1 MSMYINVKVKGWIGW
16 LGAGCSLGILFMVA
30 LAWRGV
36 SDPLEATGLVIL
48 GLLPAFVSLF
58 ASLAQR
64 LWLNLMIGPWYLFV
78 GILGCGQT
86 GLAPFFLLVALTL
99 SSTPILHM
107 IFYRKQI
114 DKANN
119 NINSG

>member
-1 MSMYINVKVKGWIGW
+1 MSMYLNVKVKGWIGW
-16 LGAGCSLGILFMVA
+16 LGAGCSVGILFMVA

-64 LWLNLMIGPWYLFV
+64 FWLNLMIGPLYLFV
-78 GILGCGQT
+78 GVLGCGQT
-86 GLAPFFLLVALTL
+86 GLAPFFLLAALTL
-99 SSTPILHM
+99 SSTPILNM
-107 IFYRKQI
+107 IFGKKTTGKY
-114 DKANN
+114 NN
-119 NINSG
+119 GHKPE